1 MLKKKIRKTCAI
13 TGMILLLMGLIL
25 FLTGMSLTGWDF
37 GELSTAVYKQENYTA
52 QQQVTSL
59 DISYN
64 NAEVRILCDPEAQS
78 VSVSYPV
85 CTDRATG
92 ASAKVDITEE
102 NGVLRIKEESL
113 FILINWQFQTPTL
126 TVTLPETALETLSV
140 RTQNGNI
147 SAENIATENKAEF
160 ITQNG
165 EIRISQINASEL
177 SLQTDAGGIILKNI
191 QCQTL
196 QAETDLGSV
205 QLSGTLTAD
214 SAKFT
219 SELGDID
226 LSEGVVDANNI
237 YFSTDMGNISAKLSG
252 KQQDYSADVTWD
264 MGNTNLY
271 PYQGGNKQ
279 ITVISSLGD
288 IDITFS
294 E

>member
-37 GELSTAVYKQENYTA
+37 GELSTAVYEQENYTA

-113 FILINWQFQTPTL
+113 FILINWQFKTPTL

-196 QAETDLGSV
+196 QAETGLGSV

>member
-113 FILINWQFQTPTL
+113 FILINWQFKTPTL
-126 TVTLPETALETLSV
+126 TVTLPETTLETLSV

-226 LSEGVVDANNI
+226 LSEGIVDANNI

>member
-64 NAEVRILCDPEAQS
+64 NAEVCILCDPEAQS

-85 CTDRATG
+85 CTNRATG

>member
-13 TGMILLLMGLIL
+13 TGMILLLIGLIL

-64 NAEVRILCDPEAQS
+64 NAEVCILCDPEAQS

-113 FILINWQFQTPTL
+113 FILINWKFQTPTL

-279 ITVISSLGD
+279 ITVISSLVD
-288 IDITFS
+288 FDITFS

>member
-64 NAEVRILCDPEAQS
+64 NAEVCILCDPEAQS

-165 EIRISQINASEL
+165 EIRISQINVSEL

-279 ITVISSLGD
+279 ITVISSLGN

>member
-64 NAEVRILCDPEAQS
+64 NAEVCILCDPEAQS

>member
-13 TGMILLLMGLIL
+13 TGIILLLMGLIL

-279 ITVISSLGD
+279 ITVISSLGN

>member
-25 FLTGMSLTGWDF
+25 FLTGMSITGWDF

-147 SAENIATENKAEF
+147 SAENIATENKAGF